1 MKRKDLQGE
10 REMKGEIQ
18 RDRKIKEES
27 YRERKMKVRGRDI
40 KPDSQRKSS
49 EMKLENQR

>member
-10 REMKGEIQ
+10 KEMKGEIQ

-27 YRERKMKVRGRDI
+27 YRERYKTR
-40 KPDSQRKSS
+40 Q
-49 EMKLENQR
+49 LEEEL